1 MPKKYFLIIFISM
14 ISSFFFGVGVIEFQ
28 IFPYDSLKDIKSKFQ
43 KNSIS
48 IPQSEI
54 YQNDVSELLRINTAD
69 DIFLKRLSLIQY
81 IWKTSELP
89 TTSTFQINT
98 EISDIRF
105 ENLKNLEKID
115 QFSIVMDNGVISSPY
130 LFHSQTSNGTL
141 IIYHQ
146 GHKGDF
152 VHGSEL
158 IQTFLV
164 NGYDVIAF
172 SMPLM
177 GSNNQPIID
186 HPNFGKIRLSSHNHL
201 RLLESDDF
209 SPIKYF
215 LEPITIS
222 LNYID
227 QEYDYLSYSMIGI
240 SGGGWT
246 STLYSAIDD
255 RISKSFSVSG
265 SYPIYLRSDAKN
277 FGDYEQTLPE
287 LYTISNYLEL
297 YVMSSFGENRLHVQ
311 FFTENDPCCFSG
323 TNFESYKEIISQKI
337 LTLNEGTFMIYLDK
351 THNEHKISEYAIEK
365 ILEHLS

>member
-1 MPKKYFLIIFISM
+1 MPKKYFLIIFILM
-14 ISSFFFGVGVIEFQ
+14 ISSFFYGVTVIEFQ
-28 IFPYDSLKDIKSKFQ
+28 IFPYDSLKDIKTKFQ

-48 IPQSEI
+48 TSQSEI
-54 YQNDVSELLRINTAD
+54 YENNVSKLLRINTTD
-69 DIFLKRLSLIQY
+69 DVFSKRSSLIQY

-89 TTSTFQINT
+89 TTSTFQINND
-98 EISDIRF
+98 ISDTKY
-105 ENLKNLEKID
+105 ENFKNLEKID
-115 QFSIVMDNGVISSPY
+115 QFSIVMDNGVKSFPY
-130 LFHSQTSNGTL
+130 LFHSQTTNGNL

-152 VHGSEL
+152 VYGSET
-158 IQTFLV
+158 IQTLLI
-164 NGYDVIAF
+164 NGYDVLAF

-186 HPNFGKIRLSSHNHL
+186 HPIFGKIRLTSHNHL

-215 LEPITIS
+215 FEPITIS

-246 STLYSAIDD
+246 TTLYSAIDD
-255 RISKSFSVSG
+255 RILKSFSISG
-265 SYPIYLRSDAKN
+265 SYPIYLRSDPKN
-277 FGDYEQTLPE
+277 FGDYEQTIPK
-287 LYTISNYLEL
+287 LYSISNYLEL
-297 YVMSSFGENRLHVQ
+297 YVMSSYGQNRLHVQ

-323 TNFESYKEIISQKI
+323 TNFKSYEEIISQK
-337 LTLNEGTFMIYLDK
+337 LLALNNGTFMIYLDK
-351 THNEHKISEYAIEK
+351 TQNEHKISEYDMEK
-365 ILEHLS
+365 ILEHLP